1 MAIYEEVSMTKAKL
15 RNRRGETVEV
25 ETFSA
30 TEAKNSFGE
39 VIDQA
44 IAKGIVA
51 VTRRNKPRV
60 VVLSL
65 EEYEALTPRLEDTL
79 DSLRGEFDALV
90 ERMQTDEAKAAGR
103 ALFAAFPRRPGAAAR
118 SADRRP

>member
-1 MAIYEEVSMTKAKL
+1 MMRAKL

-65 EEYEALTPRLEDTL
+65 EEYEALTPPLEDTL
-79 DSLRGEFDALV
+79 EGLRGDFDALV
-90 ERMQTDEAKAAGR
+90 ERMQTSEAKAAGR
-103 ALFAAFPRRPGAAAR
+103 ALFAAFPRRPRAAR
-118 SADRRP
+118 TAARRP

>member
-1 MAIYEEVSMTKAKL
+1 MAIREEGMSRTRAKL

-44 IAKGIVA
+44 IAKGIVV

-79 DSLRGEFDALV
+79 ESLRAEFDALV
-90 ERMQTDEAKAAGR
+90 ERMQTSEAKAAGS
-103 ALFAAFPRRPGAAAR
+103 ALFAAMAE
-118 SADRRP
+118 S